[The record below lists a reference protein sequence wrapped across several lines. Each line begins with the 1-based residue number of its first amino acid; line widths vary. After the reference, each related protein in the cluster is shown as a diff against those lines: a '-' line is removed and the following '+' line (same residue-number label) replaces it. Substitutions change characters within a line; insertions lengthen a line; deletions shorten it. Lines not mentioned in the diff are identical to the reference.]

1 MVKGKKN
8 GAWLILSEWDVK
20 RFTVVKMG
28 PEKWMKCSTGQ
39 GRETE
44 LAQSKIFGER
54 WRVKYRTRYLIES

>member
-39 GRETE
+39 GQETE
-44 LAQSKIFGER
+44 LAE
-54 WRVKYRTRYLIES
+54 